1 MIPIIDVINK
11 IKWDQKEHPEEYVI
25 AYEDRIQHRLI
36 EIPYTKIK
44 RLEGTFIIIDNE
56 EGQEVN
62 IPTHRIKQVKKKGKI
77 IWQR

>member
-1 MIPIIDVINK
+1 MISIIDLINK
-11 IKWDQKEHPEEYVI
+11 IKWDKKEHPKDYTL
-25 AYEDRIQHRLI
+25 AYLDRIQKKLI

-44 RLEGTFIIIDNE
+44 KLEGTFIIIEQDGE
-56 EGQEVN
+56 ETN